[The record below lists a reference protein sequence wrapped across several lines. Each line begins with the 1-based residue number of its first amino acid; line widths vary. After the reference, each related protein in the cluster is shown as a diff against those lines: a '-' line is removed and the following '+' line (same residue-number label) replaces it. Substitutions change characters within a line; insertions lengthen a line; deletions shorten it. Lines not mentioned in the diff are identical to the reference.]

1 MDEFPAPGPEAPA
14 PVPTCF
20 RHPDRETYLS
30 CSRCGR
36 PACPD
41 CLRSAP
47 VGQHCVECVHEG
59 NRGVRQPT
67 AVFGGRLPSGAAV
80 TWVLVG
86 LNVLFYLVE
95 WVYPRIVDYFD
106 MIGSAYDPTIHQ
118 TVGVANDQWYRLL
131 TSAFLH
137 EPGLSGFGPAHIIF
151 NMWALILVGPALERM
166 LGRVRFL
173 AVYLLSA
180 VGGSVL
186 FYFFAAPAQP
196 ALGASGAIFG
206 LFGAWFV
213 LSRRLRLDSRGIVF
227 LNNGKSNAFFAT
239 WSQSM
244 YAAAKFYGVSFQ
256 DIDLNFLYE
265 NELSDLRQLAAT
277 QPPDVVGAN
286 VMNTAVNNQIA
297 LYHAKLVMI
306 DGSFGN
312 APNYGVPNAQVGQLA
327 IQVLTPFYKTKIAG
341 AWKR

>member
-1 MDEFPAPGPEAPA
+1 VDEFPAPGPEAPA

-67 AVFGGRLPSGAAV
+67 AVFGGRLPTGATV

-151 NMWALILVGPALERM
+151 NMWALILVGPALERL
-166 LGRVRFL
+166 LGHARFL
-173 AVYLLSA
+173 TVSLVSA
-180 VGGSVL
+180 LGGSVAL
-186 FYFFAAPAQP
+186 LVLAPYEL

-213 LSRRLRLDSRGIVF
+213 VARRLRLDSRWIVTIIV
-227 LNNGKSNAFFAT
+227 LNLVIGFVGHSLIAWQAHVGGLLAGGLLTAAYAYAPREKRALIQVGAT
-239 WSQSM
+239 VAVVGVLILAVLVRDHQI
-244 YAAAKFYGVSFQ
+244 AAAT
-256 DIDLNFLYE
+256 
-265 NELSDLRQLAAT
+265 LS
-277 QPPDVVGAN
+277 
-286 VMNTAVNNQIA
+286 
-297 LYHAKLVMI
+297 
-306 DGSFGN
+306 
-312 APNYGVPNAQVGQLA
+312 
-327 IQVLTPFYKTKIAG
+327 
-341 AWKR
+341 